1 MASEFDAGG
10 VSGARPMADRETQL
24 LDTPEAGSAAIRGGA
39 IRVAGFGA
47 GVVITALSAALLFR
61 HLAVEDGGRYVT
73 VLALVSIVAGLTD
86 AGLTGLATRE
96 LVVRHP
102 SERGPLLRNL
112 IGLRIVLSVV
122 GLAGAVAFAAVAGYG
137 SAMVVGTA
145 LAGLGAVIQ
154 TFQNTLAVQL
164 MVDLRLGWVT
174 ILELIRQ
181 LVLVIGI
188 VVLVLVDAG
197 LVPFLALLIP
207 ASLVAVGLTVWLV
220 RGQVPMRPAF
230 DWNEWRVLVRDVL
243 PFAAI
248 VLVTLIYFRIAL
260 IVLSLVSTAR
270 ETGYFGAS
278 FRITEVLI
286 TIPQLAAASAFP
298 IFVRA
303 ARDDH
308 VRLAYGVGRMFHA
321 MTVLG
326 VALALALVLGAPF
339 VIDVIAGPDFAPAAG
354 VLRIQAV
361 TLLAVF
367 LVVTFNYALLSLR
380 RQRTMLLITGGA
392 LAVNAIGAGVLGA
405 AHGARGAA
413 LATMVADVIAAIA
426 SGVALSRAG
435 LPVARWLRVVPRVAL
450 AALPAGALWFAPLG
464 DVPKAA
470 LGVAVYAVGL
480 IILRAI
486 PEELFVEAR
495 RLLRSTA

>member
-1 MASEFDAGG
+1 M
-10 VSGARPMADRETQL
+10 V
-24 LDTPEAGSAAIRGGA
+24 IRGGA

-73 VLALVSIVAGLTD
+73 VIAIVSIAAGLTD

-112 IGLRIVLSVV
+112 IGMRIVLGVA
-122 GLAGAVAFAAVAGYG
+122 GWAGAVAFAAVAGYS
-137 SAMVVGTA
+137 SAMVVGTT
-145 LAGLGAVIQ
+145 LAGLGAIAQ
-154 TFQNTLAVQL
+154 TFQNTLAAQL

-174 ILELIRQ
+174 ILELVRQ
-181 LVLVIGI
+181 LILVIGI
-188 VVLVLVDAG
+188 VVLVVLDAG
-197 LVPFLALLIP
+197 LVAFLALLIP
-207 ASLVAVGLTVWLV
+207 AALVSVGLTMWLV

-230 DWNEWRVLVRDVL
+230 DWSEWRVLARDVL

-248 VLVTLIYFRIAL
+248 VLVTLVYFRVAL
-260 IVLSLVSTAR
+260 IMLSLVSTPT

-303 ARDDH
+303 ARDDSD
-308 VRLAYGVGRMFHA
+308 RLAYGVGRMFHA
-321 MTVLG
+321 MIVFG
-326 VALALALVLGAPF
+326 VAIALALVLGASF

-361 TLLAVF
+361 TLVSVF
-367 LVVTFNYALLSLR
+367 VVVTFNYAFLSLR
-380 RQRTMLLITGGA
+380 KHRTMLLITGGA
-392 LAVNAIGAGVLGA
+392 LVVNAVGAGILGA

-413 LATMVADVIAAIA
+413 LATMVADLIAAFA
-426 SGVALSRAG
+426 SGLALSNAG
-435 LPVARWLRVVPRVAL
+435 LPVGRWLRVVPRVAL
-450 AALPAGALWFAPLG
+450 AAVPAGALWFAPIGAL
-464 DVPKAA
+464 PRAA
-470 LGVAVYAVGL
+470 LGVTVYAIGL

-486 PEELFVEAR
+486 PDELLVEAR
-495 RLLRSTA
+495 RLRRKTA